1 MLQLFRYCKFDK
13 VVCTLVPKLFYAIL
27 CAFCKSAINTFKF
40 IIVFIDCAP
49 CCFCCLAFH
58 APYLSFF
65 VCYHYNILC
74 LMSQGKYFSSY
85 IKDFYILCL
94 IHILQANLYFVPYI
108 LCIMPIAFVPYIY
121 YNTSI
126 K

>member
-13 VVCTLVPKLFYAIL
+13 VVCALVSKLFYAFL
-27 CAFCKSAINTFKF
+27 CAFCKSAIKTLKL
-40 IIVFIDCAP
+40 IIVFIYCAP
-49 CCFCCLAFH
+49 CRFCCFTFH
-58 APYLSFF
+58 APHLSFF
-65 VCYHYNILC
+65 TFHHYNVLC

-85 IKDFYILCL
+85 IKDFYVLCL
-94 IHILQANLYFVPYI
+94 IHISQVKLHFVPYI
-108 LCIMPIAFVPYIY
+108 LYIMPIVFVPYIY

>member
-13 VVCTLVPKLFYAIL
+13 VVCTLVPKLCYAIL
-27 CAFCKSAINTFKF
+27 CAFCKSAINTLKL
-40 IIVFIDCAP
+40 IIVFIDRAP

-58 APYLSFF
+58 SPHLSFF
-65 VCYHYNILC
+65 TFHHYNILC
-74 LMSQGKYFSSY
+74 LMSQEKYFSSY
-85 IKDFYILCL
+85 INDFYILCL

>member
-13 VVCTLVPKLFYAIL
+13 VVCTLVPKLFYAFF
-27 CAFCKSAINTFKF
+27 CAFCKSAINTLKL

-49 CCFCCLAFH
+49 CCFCCLTFH
-58 APYLSFF
+58 APHLSFC
-65 VCYHYNILC
+65 VCYHYSICALYV
-74 LMSQGKYFSSY
+74 KEKVFFPY
-85 IKDFYILCL
+85 IMFHAILCL
-94 IHILQANLYFVPYI
+94 IHISQLKLYFVPYI
-108 LCIMPIAFVPYIY
+108 LYIMSIVFVPYIY